1 MSRIAKTEENIVNIP
16 KSVSVTAKGYVYWN
30 ATTTWVDKVNGKGKR
45 ADHKKECIGVI
56 LCPGSDWK
64 KDRRMYANSAYYRL
78 FPSNKDSLQNTQ
90 ADKVSGKLKEYPQRF
105 DCISVGLYAV
115 VDKLAEESGLYG
127 VLLEVFGIENT
138 QLIMDLAMYMISS
151 ETAVMQHF
159 PHWAASHAIFS
170 ESIRSDS
177 FISAFEKEISLS
189 LINKF
194 KNTWAPVAL
203 GDGRVFVCYD
213 STNTN
218 SQAKGVFL
226 VQKGHAKDDPEE
238 DQVNTEYVIRQK
250 DGLPITFNV
259 YPGSINDISE
269 AANMFASLCEL
280 KKSKQRQQNQE
291 LNIQK
296 NISIAVIAD
305 RGYVSYDNIKD
316 LRDKGIGFIFLLKKN
331 MDIANEVLDSH
342 IDEVKKSAN
351 FIMKNGKFALT
362 VKKKIFPDDEKESWF
377 HIVWDPELEMSH
389 RFILENDLIGKAN
402 TLKKNMEKGTRMTDE
417 NINRYRKYFDISCHE
432 DGSLKVNQR
441 GRGAGKTVSMP
452 AYVIDSFERNSVA
465 VDKAHKYCGYIVYV
479 SDQEMT
485 AAETIET
492 LTKRDGV
499 EKTFRALKS
508 WLGMDKIGVHSEDS
522 MHAKNLIWFVASV
535 IRTQL
540 FTKTETARK
549 QERKRHSI
557 PAVVDLLEEIRADKD
572 LLTGTYAR
580 RYLPTKLQKNI
591 LNLTGVTLEDI
602 DTVIKNLED

>member
-1 MSRIAKTEENIVNIP
+1 MGRIAKTEDNIVSIP

-30 ATTTWVDKVNGKGKR
+30 ATTTWVDKANGTGKR

-64 KDRRMYANSAYYRL
+64 KDRRMYANPTYYQL
-78 FPSNKDSLQNTQ
+78 FPSNKGSSQNTK
-90 ADKVSGKLKEYPQRF
+90 ADKAATVRKEYPQRF

-115 VDKLAEESGLYG
+115 ADKLAEESGLYD
-127 VLLEVFGIENT
+127 VLLDVFGTEKT
-138 QLIMDLAMYMISS
+138 QLILDLAMYMISG

-170 ESIRSDS
+170 DSIRSDS

-194 KNTWAPVAL
+194 KNSWAPVAL

-218 SQAKGVFL
+218 SRAKGVFL

-238 DQVNTEYVIRQK
+238 EQVNTEYVIRQK

-269 AANMFASLCEL
+269 AANMFDCLSEL
-280 KKSKQRQQNQE
+280 KKSKQRHQE
-291 LNIQK
+291 RNK
-296 NISIAVIAD
+296 NTADNISIAVIAD

-331 MDIANEVLDSH
+331 MDITNEVLDNH

-351 FIMKNGKFALT
+351 FMLKNGKFALT

-377 HIVWDPELEMSH
+377 S
-389 RFILENDLIGKAN
+389 
-402 TLKKNMEKGTRMTDE
+402 
-417 NINRYRKYFDISCHE
+417 
-432 DGSLKVNQR
+432 
-441 GRGAGKTVSMP
+441 
-452 AYVIDSFERNSVA
+452 
-465 VDKAHKYCGYIVYV
+465 YIVYV

-492 LTKRDGV
+492 LVRRDGV

-508 WLGMDKIGVHSEDS
+508 RLGMDKIGVHSENS
-522 MHAKNLIWFVASV
+522 MQAKNLIWFVASV
-535 IRTQL
+535 IRTLL
-540 FTKTETARK
+540 FTKTETARLREK
-549 QERKRHSI
+549 KRNSI

-580 RYLPTKLQKNI
+580 RYLPTKLQKRI

-602 DTVIKNLED
+602 DAVIENLTD

>member
-1 MSRIAKTEENIVNIP
+1 
-16 KSVSVTAKGYVYWN
+16 
-30 ATTTWVDKVNGKGKR
+30 
-45 ADHKKECIGVI
+45 
-56 LCPGSDWK
+56 
-64 KDRRMYANSAYYRL
+64 
-78 FPSNKDSLQNTQ
+78 
-90 ADKVSGKLKEYPQRF
+90 
-105 DCISVGLYAV
+105 
-115 VDKLAEESGLYG
+115 
-127 VLLEVFGIENT
+127 
-138 QLIMDLAMYMISS
+138 
-151 ETAVMQHF
+151 
-159 PHWAASHAIFS
+159 
-170 ESIRSDS
+170 
-177 FISAFEKEISLS
+177 
-189 LINKF
+189 
-194 KNTWAPVAL
+194 
-203 GDGRVFVCYD
+203 
-213 STNTN
+213 
-218 SQAKGVFL
+218 
-226 VQKGHAKDDPEE
+226 
-238 DQVNTEYVIRQK
+238 
-250 DGLPITFNV
+250 
-259 YPGSINDISE
+259 
-269 AANMFASLCEL
+269 MFASLCEL
-280 KKSKQRQQNQE
+280 KKSKQRQQAQE
-291 LNIQK
+291 QNIEK

-316 LRDKGIGFIFLLKKN
+316 LRNQGIGFIFLLKKN
-331 MDIANEVLDSH
+331 MDIANEVLDSY

-362 VKKKIFPDDEKESWF
+362 VKKKIFPDDEKGSWF

-417 NINRYRKYFDISCHE
+417 NIKRYRKYFDISCHE

-452 AYVIDSFERNSVA
+452 AYIIDSFKRNSVA